1 VKRTDGKSLSG
12 GRARHLSNLPK
23 EVPLTL
29 LDQSIWFGKAFS
41 AGWHEPGGG
50 QAAVIEPATGSELA
64 RVGIASAADISAAT
78 AAAAAA
84 QPGWAAL
91 PYTQRSAI
99 LRKAGE
105 IWLANAAEI
114 EDWSVREGGKIP
126 PAAQF
131 ETHVA
136 TEEIFEAATLPSR
149 PYGELLPSEQ
159 PHLSFA
165 ERVPVGVVGVISPFN
180 FPQILAIRSVA
191 PALALGNAVVLK
203 PDPRTAVCGGVV
215 LARVFEEAGLP
226 EGLLHVLPGGPD
238 AGEALITDPRTGA
251 ISFTGSTAAG
261 RRVGALAGEHLKRV
275 HLELGGNSALIV
287 LADADLD
294 KAASAG
300 AWGSFLHQGQIC
312 MTTGRHLVH
321 ESVYDDYVARLAA
334 KASHLPVGDPASG
347 QVAVGP
353 IIDERQRDKV
363 HSLVTDS
370 VQAGATLAAGGS
382 YEGLFYRPTVLTD
395 VAPSMPAYANE
406 VFGPVAPVIR
416 FSTADEVAKLA
427 ADSEYGLSLGILTRD
442 VMHGLELA
450 RQIPT
455 GIVHINDQTVDDA
468 PNTPFGGIGAS
479 GTGARFG
486 GTANLDAFT
495 DTRWVT
501 IRGDIAPYPF

>member
-1 VKRTDGKSLSG
+1 MTFIDESIWPGKVFSG
-12 GRARHLSNLPK
+12 GWRQAS
-23 EVPLTL
+23 
-29 LDQSIWFGKAFS
+29 
-41 AGWHEPGGG
+41 GGD
-50 QAAVIEPATGSELA
+50 AAVIEPATGAEIGRA
-64 RVGIASAADISAAT
+64 GIASPADIAAAT

-84 QPGWAAL
+84 QSAWAAT
-91 PYTQRSAI
+91 PYTERAAI
-99 LRKAGE
+99 LRRAGD
-105 IWLANAAEI
+105 IWKANAEEI
-114 EDWSVREGGKIP
+114 EGWSIREGGKIV

-136 TEEIFEAATLPSR
+136 TEEVYEAATLPSR
-149 PYGELLPSEQ
+149 PYGELLPSES
-159 PHLSFA
+159 PHLSWA
-165 ERVPVGVVGVISPFN
+165 ERVPVGVVGVIAPFN

-238 AGEALITDPRTGA
+238 TGEALITDPLVRV

-261 RRVGALAGEHLKRV
+261 RRVGALAGQHLKRV

-287 LADADLD
+287 LDDADLD
-294 KAASAG
+294 QAASAG

-321 ESVYDDYVARLAA
+321 EAVYDGYVSRLAD
-334 KASHLPVGDPASG
+334 KADHLPVGNPATG
-347 QVAVGP
+347 QVALGP
-353 IIDERQRDKV
+353 IIDERQRDKI
-363 HSLVTDS
+363 HGLVTSS
-370 VQAGATLAAGGS
+370 VDAGARLAAGGT
-382 YEGLFYRPTVLTD
+382 YEGLFYQPTVLAD
-395 VAPSMPAYANE
+395 VEPAMPAYASE
-406 VFGPVAPVIR
+406 VFGPVAPVVR
-416 FSTADEVAKLA
+416 FSTVDEAAKLA
-427 ADSEYGLSLGILTRD
+427 ADTEYGLSLGILTGD
-442 VMHGLELA
+442 VMRGLDLA
-450 RQIPT
+450 RRIPT

-468 PNTPFGGIGAS
+468 PNTPFGGLFAS

-501 IRGDIAPYPF
+501 VRGEIAPYPF